1 MEKSFTFQSNM
12 KTFDREDGE
21 ETYLKER
28 ECKGGKRN
36 TTVSLGF
43 QSRYS
48 RQKNNMLTEKRNH
61 KIMNLTH
68 AILSI

>member
-12 KTFDREDGE
+12 KTFNREDGE
-21 ETYLKER
+21 ETYLKKY
-28 ECKGGKRN
+28 ECKRGKKN
-36 TTVSLGF
+36 TTVSLDF

-48 RQKNNMLTEKRNH
+48 RPKNNMLTEKRNH
-61 KIMNLTH
+61 KLMNLTH

>member
-28 ECKGGKRN
+28 ECKRGRRN

-43 QSRYS
+43 SQGIAGRRIICSLKREI
-48 RQKNNMLTEKRNH
+48 TE
-61 KIMNLTH
+61 
-68 AILSI
+68 